1 MHSNKVARFIP
12 HLWVEE
18 SRASGSATE
27 GGFAWESEE
36 EFIYDWG
43 LGPSLD
49 LFTHTEVF
57 FEGSWDFSKKKLERV
72 IYLFFRGYCPLSP
85 FAEE

>member
-1 MHSNKVARFIP
+1 M
-12 HLWVEE
+12 
-18 SRASGSATE
+18 
-27 GGFAWESEE
+27 GFGA
-36 EFIYDWG
+36 
-43 LGPSLD
+43 SLD

-72 IYLFFRGYCPLSP
+72 IHLFFRGYYPFSP